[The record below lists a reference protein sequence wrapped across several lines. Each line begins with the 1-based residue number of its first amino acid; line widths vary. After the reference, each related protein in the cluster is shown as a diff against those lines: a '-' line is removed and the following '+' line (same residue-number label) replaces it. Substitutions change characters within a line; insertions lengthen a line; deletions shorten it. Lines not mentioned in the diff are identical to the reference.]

1 MESLL
6 YKTALI
12 ALEAGDVVLKYYGLG
27 DFALKQDSSPLTQA
41 DLESNALITQKLQE
55 IAPYK
60 VCSEEA
66 VLEYEERKDL
76 EYFWLIDPLDGTK
89 DFLAQ
94 NGGFT
99 INIALIYKN
108 RPILGVVFAPA
119 FSKLYIALKGYGS
132 FSFNADSLKNA
143 QEKNALDLTWLQ
155 INKQR
160 LSGKRVAENTQMIAC
175 DSVFHST
182 QATQDFINKYHLNV
196 QKYGSSL
203 KICALAEGK
212 ADVYP
217 RFNGTSEWDIAACEI
232 VLEESGGVVLD
243 CVTKKPLTYN
253 KESFRNNHFVA
264 FAKAQVSKEIYK
276 DIINGNF

>member
-6 YKTALI
+6 YETALI
-12 ALEAGDVVLKYYGLG
+12 ALEAGDIVLKYYGLE
-27 DFALKQDSSPLTQA
+27 DFDLKQDSSPLTKA

-55 IAPYK
+55 IAPYQ

-66 VLEYEERKDL
+66 VLEYAKRKDL

-99 INIALIYKN
+99 INIALIHKN

-119 FSKLYIALKGYGS
+119 FSKLYIALRGFGGFKY
-132 FSFNADSLKNA
+132 NVESLKGA
-143 QEKNALDLTWLQ
+143 RESGALNLAWLEQ
-155 INKQR
+155 NKIC
-160 LSGKRVAENTQMIAC
+160 LNGKRISQDEQIIAC

-182 QATQDFINKYHLNV
+182 QATQDFINKYHLKV

-253 KESFRNNHFVA
+253 KESFKNNHFVA
-264 FAKAQVSKEIYK
+264 FAKAQVGKEIYK